1 MIRIRQILDFVCF
14 IKAKE
19 VIDPSLKKMEKA
31 NTAETVI
38 SPYLPGAIGHI
49 TALHGE
55 YYSRNWNFGLFF
67 ETKVATELSALLTH
81 KHSDRNGFWLALCSD
96 IIAGGI
102 AIDGNRKDPQEA
114 RLRFFIVSEDYQ
126 GLGIGNLLMDKAIT
140 FCKEKKFAKV
150 HLSTF
155 AGLDAARHLYE
166 KRGFRLIGET
176 EDCTWGVV
184 VKEQIFEL
192 VF

>member
-1 MIRIRQILDFVCF
+1 
-14 IKAKE
+14 
-19 VIDPSLKKMEKA
+19 MEKA
-31 NTAETVI
+31 TMTKPLVI
-38 SPYLPGAIGHI
+38 CGYIPGAVGRI
-49 TALHGE
+49 TAMHGE
-55 YYSRNWNFGLFF
+55 YYSRHWNFGLFF

-81 KHSDRNGFWLALCSD
+81 KHADRSGFWIAVCND

-102 AIDGNRKDPQEA
+102 AIDGNQKEQHEA

-126 GLGIGNLLMDKAIT
+126 GMGIGSLLMEKAVS

-166 KRGFRLIGET
+166 KWGFRLTEEK
-176 EDCTWGVV
+176 EDCTWGVT

-192 VF
+192 NFESV